1 MLCHH
6 NHHHHRFQHQYHHH
20 HRLHYRQL
28 NLTETRTL
36 CQCNVKNLAPMCLF
50 NTNVIDDLVQLINQ
64 PKYTRYTFNWP
75 RISTILG
82 ENQHKQAH
90 QFLSHLCIQE
100 NHITTHIPFSS
111 ILNTTNKVGR
121 IVVDFVLIFV
131 PFDVIVSSN
140 LRSVVNTAQSVGL
153 V

>member
-1 MLCHH
+1 MH
-6 NHHHHRFQHQYHHH
+6 
-20 HRLHYRQL
+20 
-28 NLTETRTL
+28 
-36 CQCNVKNLAPMCLF
+36 CQKCKKAQMCLF
-50 NTNVIDDLVQLINQ
+50 NTNVIDDLAQLINQ
-64 PKYTRYTFNWP
+64 PRYTRYTFNWP
-75 RISTILG
+75 RTSTVLG
-82 ENQHKQAH
+82 AH

-121 IVVDFVLIFV
+121 VVVDFVLIFV